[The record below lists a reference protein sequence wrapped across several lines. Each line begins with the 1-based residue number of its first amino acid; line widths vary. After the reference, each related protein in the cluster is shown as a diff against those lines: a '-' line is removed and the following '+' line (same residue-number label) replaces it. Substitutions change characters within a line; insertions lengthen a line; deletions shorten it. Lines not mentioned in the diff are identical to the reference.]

1 MNQDIHTSPRC
12 LEVQHQMTMAEVWKA
27 GSWKNINKKEN
38 SKQKNL
44 NNFVLNNY
52 IIPVETK
59 PNKEYMP

>member
-1 MNQDIHTSPRC
+1 
-12 LEVQHQMTMAEVWKA
+12 MTMAEVWKA

-44 NNFVLNNY
+44 NSFVLNDQ